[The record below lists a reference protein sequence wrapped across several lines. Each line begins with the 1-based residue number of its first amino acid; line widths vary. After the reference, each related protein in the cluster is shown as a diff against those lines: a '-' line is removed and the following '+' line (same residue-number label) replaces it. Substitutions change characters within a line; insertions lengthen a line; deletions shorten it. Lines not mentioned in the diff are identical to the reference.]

1 VYEDLGSG
9 CLADLSEQGIGEP
22 LVGASCAAGVSV
34 VTFSCDKLLG
44 GPQAGIIAGK
54 KEIIERIRRNPLF
67 RALRVDKLTIAGLE
81 VTARA
86 YLRGALDEIPAL
98 RMIRA
103 TADEIRARA
112 EKFVALLLPRLPGNA
127 LAEMVAGYSVIGGGA
142 TPDQQLPSYLI
153 ALKSEVHSAAKLEA
167 RLRINSGAVPVI
179 GRIEKDRVVLDLRT
193 VQPDEEGDLIEAI
206 GQALA

>member
-1 VYEDLGSG
+1 
-9 CLADLSEQGIGEP
+9 
-22 LVGASCAAGVSV
+22 
-34 VTFSCDKLLG
+34 
-44 GPQAGIIAGK
+44 
-54 KEIIERIRRNPLF
+54 LF